1 MKTTRNSLYKG
12 NGEMPPI
19 LPLAEPDFW
28 GRVRKLG
35 AVVQPLDIDPDASV
49 HCMVAGDKISLAQA
63 SRQQGDALD
72 CFDCKHR
79 RPCGRLRMNSSNGAT
94 FN

>member
-1 MKTTRNSLYKG
+1 MESTLSLTDRN
-12 NGEMPPI
+12 
-19 LPLAEPDFW
+19 FW
-28 GRVRKLG
+28 ERVRKLG
-35 AVVQPLDIDPDASV
+35 AVVQPLDIDPDAPV
-49 HCMVAGDKISLAQA
+49 HCMVAGDKISLAQT

-79 RPCGRLRMNSSNGAT
+79 RPCGRLRMNSSNGAA